1 MIWPFQPV
9 VPNELDAMRVAPGA
23 TKRERWPSVKYS
35 ASRVTVCPGPTV
47 TTPVQVS
54 QPPLCGPP
62 LGSNARFQLTT
73 VIPQLR
79 VTPSTTLRA
88 CHLSVSENTCA
99 GGSLGPC
106 EPEHSVNH
114 TPLSG
119 NASCSRVW
127 RTWSPA

>member
-35 ASRVTVCPGPTV
+35 ASRVTALPGPTV

-62 LGSNARFQLTT
+62 LGSSARFQLTT
-73 VIPQLR
+73 VLAQLR
-79 VTPSTTLRA
+79 VVWITTLRV
-88 CHLSVSENTCA
+88 CQRSVDSKTHS
-99 GGSLGPC
+99 GGSVAPC
-106 EPEHSVNH
+106 EPEHSVK
-114 TPLSG
+114 
-119 NASCSRVW
+119 
-127 RTWSPA
+127 